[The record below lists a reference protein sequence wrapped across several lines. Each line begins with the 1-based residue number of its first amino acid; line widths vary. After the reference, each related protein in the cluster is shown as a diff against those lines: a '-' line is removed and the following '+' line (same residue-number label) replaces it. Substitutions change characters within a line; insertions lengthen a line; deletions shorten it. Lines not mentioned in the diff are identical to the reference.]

1 MMEGKELLIGLQEA
15 QSIINNVFDL
25 EGKLAEQSRYLQ
37 PLRQLKWKKSYY
49 VLTALVVFAL
59 ITSTPLRWVSGIV
72 TIPLSLINQRFA
84 LSVLNII
91 NIACSLILGNIFA
104 KLWKKKAL
112 LKQEKENS
120 AISEQNARIYE
131 IIDELKQRILPLQ
144 KRYAERIAPWYPQ
157 NYCSVDAVG
166 FFVDAVQNYRAN
178 TVSEAVN
185 LYEDALHKRK
195 MERGQ
200 EQIAKQQ
207 RISAMLQ
214 VGALMMQGATID
226 AINRNTDAVNNPQFV
241 KDYYKRSS
249 GTSW

>member
-1 MMEGKELLIGLQEA
+1 MEKELLCFNCFSCVCADHEHSPQMGKRYCDHP
-15 QSIINNVFDL
+15 IITDKSAFCTFRI
-25 EGKLAEQSRYLQ
+25 KHHKYCLQ
-37 PLRQLKWKKSYY
+37 PYTRKY
-49 VLTALVVFAL
+49 
-59 ITSTPLRWVSGIV
+59 PR
-72 TIPLSLINQRFA
+72 
-84 LSVLNII
+84 
-91 NIACSLILGNIFA
+91 
-104 KLWKKKAL
+104 KAM
-112 LKQEKENS
+112 EKENS